1 MTDSRRGSSYQE
13 VLAAK
18 IDAREARCVVIGV
31 GYVGLPLLVELARA
45 GFPAFGYEVD
55 AKRIAAIENGT
66 TSVHGASP
74 SDVADLVK
82 AGKIV
87 LDSRSSVLSDADVVL
102 ISVPTPLREDGT
114 PDMQAVD
121 AAVDDLVGHAHA
133 GMLVVLESTSYPG
146 TTREMASKLSAA
158 GFSIGEEMFVACSPE
173 RIDPG
178 NTAFGLRNT
187 PRVVGGVS
195 PSGTR
200 MAIRLYETIVDN
212 VTPVSDSN
220 AAEVVKLLENTFR
233 AVNIGL
239 VNELAVASRK
249 LGVDI
254 WEVIDAA
261 ATKPFGFMKFSP
273 GPGVGGPCV
282 PVAAR
287 TLSWKMSQFG
297 VVPDFLELATR
308 ANERMPA
315 HVALLLE
322 EALAKRDAPRLGAK
336 VLLLGMAYKTGIGD
350 LRGSPGLALLE
361 LLEAKQLHVSYM
373 DPYVP
378 ALTYKKRFLVSLPL
392 EASLAEFDAVV
403 VLTPHPEIDM
413 KRVVTEARF
422 VLDTRNAT
430 APHLASATATVV
442 RL

>member
-1 MTDSRRGSSYQE
+1 MTDSRSASYRE
-13 VLAAK
+13 ALAAK
-18 IDAREARCVVIGV
+18 IDARTARCVVIGV

-55 AKRIAAIENGT
+55 AKRVAAIENGT
-66 TSVHGASP
+66 APVHGASS

-82 AGKIV
+82 AGKIK
-87 LDSRSSVLSDADVVL
+87 LDSRSSVLSDADVVV
-102 ISVPTPLREDGT
+102 ISVPTPLGEDGA

-133 GMLVVLESTSYPG
+133 GMLVILESTSYPG
-146 TTREMASKLSAA
+146 TTREIASKLSAA

-178 NTAFGLRNT
+178 NASFGLRNT

-200 MAIRLYETIVDN
+200 MAIRLYETLVDH

-308 ANERMPA
+308 ANERMPH

-322 EALAKRDAPRLGAK
+322 EALAKRDAPRFGAK
-336 VLLLGMAYKTGIGD
+336 VLLLGMAYKPGIGD

-361 LLEAKQLHVSYM
+361 LLEAKQFHVSYM
-373 DPYVP
+373 DPFVP
-378 ALTYKKRFLVSLPL
+378 ALTHRKRFLVSLPL
-392 EASLAEFDAVV
+392 EASLADFDAVI
-403 VLTPHPEIDM
+403 VLTPHAEIDL

-430 APHLASATATVV
+430 APYLASATATVV

>member
-1 MTDSRRGSSYQE
+1 MTEPASASSYQE
-13 VLAAK
+13 RLAEK
-18 IDAREARCVVIGV
+18 IGAREARTVVVGV

-45 GFPAFGYEVD
+45 GFPAFGYDID
-55 AKRIAAIENGT
+55 AKRIAAIQNGMAFAQ
-66 TSVHGASP
+66 GADS
-74 SDVADLVK
+74 SEVTDLVK
-82 AGKIV
+82 TGKIK
-87 LDSRSSVLSDADVVL
+87 LDSRSSLLSDADVV
-102 ISVPTPLREDGT
+102 IICVPTPLADDGA
-114 PDMQAVD
+114 PDMQSVD

-133 GMLVVLESTSYPG
+133 GMLVVLESSSYPG
-146 TTREMASKLSAA
+146 TTREIAAKLSAS

-178 NTAFGLRNT
+178 NSKFGFRNT

-200 MAIRLYETIVDN
+200 MAVRLYETLVDQ
-212 VTPVSDSN
+212 VTAVSDSN
-220 AAEVVKLLENTFR
+220 AAEVVKLYENTFR

-239 VNELAVASRK
+239 VNELAVAARK

-261 ATKPFGFMKFSP
+261 DTKPFGFMKFSP

-308 ANERMPA
+308 ANERMPH
-315 HVALLLE
+315 HVAFLLE
-322 EALAKRDAPRLGAK
+322 EALAKRDSPLLGAR
-336 VLLLGMAYKTGIGD
+336 VLLLGMAYKPGIGD
-350 LRGSPGLALLE
+350 LRGSPALTILD
-361 LLEAKQLHVSYM
+361 LLEAKQIHVSYM
-373 DPYVP
+373 DPRVP
-378 ALTYKKRFLVSLPL
+378 SLTYKKRFLVSLPVDTSF
-392 EASLAEFDAVV
+392 ADFDAVV
-403 VLTPHPEIDM
+403 VVTPQPEIDM
-413 KRVVTEARF
+413 RRVVTEARF

-430 APHLASATATVV
+430 APHLAAATATVV